1 MPDQQPPRGVH
12 LNGSI
17 PLANAEEVFR
27 VTSSILGEHLY
38 RIPDG
43 ETGVRTNW
51 IGWQID
57 VLARNSSFEM
67 ISLDPNAYASLP
79 HFRMRPGASTGDYV
93 FDQLGYADA
102 ALSFYPVIS

>member
-1 MPDQQPPRGVH
+1 MVNHQSPRGVH
-12 LNGSI
+12 LNGSV
-17 PLANAEEVFR
+17 PLANADEVFR
-27 VTSSILGEHLY
+27 VASSILGECLY

-67 ISLDPNAYASLP
+67 IPPDPSAYASLP
-79 HFRMRPGASTGDYV
+79 HFRMRPGASTGDCV
-93 FDQLGYADA
+93 F
-102 ALSFYPVIS
+102 